1 MEAHLNNLI
10 TYTMRTVEQKA
21 GKLMSRDWRID
32 RNQMEIKC
40 LVESIKTSL
49 GIEEYQLAQEELGRE
64 LYKLQKRVENLRNDT
79 DNLTHS

>member
-1 MEAHLNNLI
+1 
-10 TYTMRTVEQKA
+10 MRTVEQKA